1 MVSKWFDSAKK
12 LVQKSL
18 SSAYAKLRAF
28 VATIIAKLRYFFVS
42 AFLKLRGFVVTIVAR
57 VHNFFVTT
65 IANIRN
71 FFSVV
76 GILYNLVPKLF
87 SLIIDSKNF
96 FDSGVAL
103 RRKLLLAFKIL
114 DQLVGLGFFFG
125 GVLHQD

>member
-1 MVSKWFDSAKK
+1 MVKE
-12 LVQKSL
+12 SL

-28 VATIIAKLRYFFVS
+28 VAAIIAKLRYFFVS
-42 AFLKLRGFVVTIVAR
+42 AFLKLRGFVAAIVAR

-76 GILYNLVPKLF
+76 GKLYNLVPKLF
-87 SLIIDSKNF
+87 SLIVDFKNI

-103 RRKLLLAFKIL
+103 RLKLLLVLKIFDKLFDLGHIFVRRAKPNQVKIL
-114 DQLVGLGFFFG
+114 VS
-125 GVLHQD
+125 